1 MTAVTPGPPPRYTSL
16 TMIMLLEFLRH
27 SSALGLLG
35 LIVSLA
41 AVAMALAYAIRPTE
55 HRLAL
60 MRPLSLAAVF
70 GGLSS
75 FTVGT
80 ATILHGVAVTG
91 TFTERAQAAIAGG
104 VAEAITSLFV
114 AFGCL
119 TIAWLLVALGLRR
132 S

>member
-1 MTAVTPGPPPRYTSL
+1 MLIIEMVRTS
-16 TMIMLLEFLRH
+16 
-27 SSALGLLG
+27 SGLGLLG
-35 LIVSLA
+35 LIVS
-41 AVAMALAYAIRPTE
+41 VATVGMALAYAIKPNE
-55 HRLAL
+55 QRLAL

-75 FTVGT
+75 FTVGLVT
-80 ATILHGVAVTG
+80 VLQGISATG
-91 TFTERAQAAIAGG
+91 TFTVQIWGLIARG
-104 VAEAITSLFV
+104 VADTITGLFV